1 MQVHHPNKRFCNT
14 IFFIIDGN
22 KGPCSRSSFS
32 VNEDQQNGNAIEL
45 NVINEYDMTSKTDI
59 ELIDQEE
66 TESNGVQPHQP
77 DCTRYPGTSNAS
89 KTSSPTTDKAKKN
102 NVTFREGE
110 AQKSYHANSYFF

>member
-1 MQVHHPNKRFCNT
+1 
-14 IFFIIDGN
+14 
-22 KGPCSRSSFS
+22 
-32 VNEDQQNGNAIEL
+32 
-45 NVINEYDMTSKTDI
+45 MTSKTDI

-110 AQKSYHANSYFF
+110 AQKIISCKLIILYLQCFSQ